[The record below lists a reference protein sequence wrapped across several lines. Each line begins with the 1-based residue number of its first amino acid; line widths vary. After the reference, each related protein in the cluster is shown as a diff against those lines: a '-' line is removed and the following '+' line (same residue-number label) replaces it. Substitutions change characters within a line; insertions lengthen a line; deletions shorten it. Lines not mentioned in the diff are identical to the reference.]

1 MAKNKIWL
9 IAAGCAVAAALLSML
24 LLPGTDEPQQTVP
37 GASMP
42 EVQVAGPGRTE
53 PGQTQTEPV
62 QPDETDPV
70 QTEPEETEPE
80 QTSPVYT
87 EPEQTRPVYTEP
99 EQTEPPV
106 YETVTFPVEI
116 ENGLE
121 VRSIFQ
127 FSGMNPDADNM
138 FGEEIAGVQLVNTS
152 DEHLIRAEITALLG
166 DGTTLTFV
174 AEDVPAG
181 KTAAAFCLEH
191 ERLPDA
197 DMCEE
202 IFGWAEFDSVDPRNP
217 ELVQI
222 SVSGT
227 EITIKNVSGE
237 SLTDLNVFCHS
248 VLDNS
253 YFGGS
258 TYSYRIASLPAGGS
272 AVVIAEDCF
281 LGMTEVVRV
290 DIGS

>member
-1 MAKNKIWL
+1 MDKKKIWL
-9 IAAGCAVAAALLSML
+9 IAAGCAAAVILAILLI
-24 LLPGTDEPQQTVP
+24 PGPDSPRVQSPETTAPGLQTTDPAASGPEQMQTEP
-37 GASMP
+37 SEP
-42 EVQVAGPGRTE
+42 EDTE
-53 PGQTQTEPV
+53 PGQT
-62 QPDETDPV
+62 DPAD
-70 QTEPEETEPE
+70 
-80 QTSPVYT
+80 T

-106 YETVTFPVEI
+106 YDTVSFPVEI
-116 ENGLE
+116 DSGL
-121 VRSIFQ
+121 VVQSMFQ
-127 FSGMNPDADNM
+127 FSGMNPDVDNM
-138 FGEEIAGVQLVNTS
+138 FGEELAGIQLVNTS
-152 DEHLIRAEITALLG
+152 DEHLARAQITAVLA
-166 DGTTLTFV
+166 DGTTLTFT

-181 KTAAAFCLEH
+181 KTAMAFCLEQ
-191 ERLPDA
+191 ERLPDT

-202 IFGWAEFDSVDPRNP
+202 IFGWAEYESADPRNP